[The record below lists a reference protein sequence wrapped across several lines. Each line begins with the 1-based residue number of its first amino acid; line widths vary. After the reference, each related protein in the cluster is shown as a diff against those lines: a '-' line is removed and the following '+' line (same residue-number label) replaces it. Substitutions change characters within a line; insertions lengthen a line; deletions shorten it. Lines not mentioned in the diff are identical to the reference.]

1 MLVALAAAIG
11 NLLQGWD
18 NSAMAGNIHLKSNV
32 HVCLIIIIFH
42 DLLLIN
48 LILILSLSIYIYLH
62 GSIVLRYFS

>member
-18 NSAMAGNIHLKSNV
+18 NSAMAGNIHLKSNM

-48 LILILSLSIYIYLH
+48 LILSLSLSLYIYIYMAALC
-62 GSIVLRYFS
+62 